1 MIAIASTETL
11 GYLAS
16 AIVVTSLTMSSV
28 VRLRMLSLC
37 GSTTFFFY
45 GLLIESAPIMLTNVA
60 IAGINIWFLSKEF
73 RAGGIDLGVSK
84 IRADSP
90 FLLDF
95 ISFHASDIGKFQPD
109 FAMPVGPDVV
119 ALLLTRD
126 GLPAGALIGTQ
137 HGTTLDV
144 DLDYVLS
151 AYRDSRLGDWLF
163 SDKSKV
169 FRSLGI
175 NELRAAATTDSH
187 DRYLVRM
194 GFTPPAPH
202 RTGQSDDQSDELVLR
217 L

>member
-1 MIAIASTETL
+1 MIALTTTEIL
-11 GYLAS
+11 GYVAS

-28 VRLRMLSLC
+28 VRLRTLSLC
-37 GSTTFFFY
+37 GSATFFIY
-45 GLLIESAPIMLTNVA
+45 GFLIESTPIMMTNVA

-73 RAGGIDLGVSK
+73 RSGGIDLGVSK

-95 ISFHASDIGKFQPD
+95 ISFHANDIGKFQPD

-137 HGTTLDV
+137 HSTTLQV

-163 SDKSKV
+163 SDGSKV

-175 NELRAAATTDSH
+175 DELRAEATTDSH

-194 GFTPPAPH
+194 GFA
-202 RTGQSDDQSDELVLR
+202 RTAAHGDGARDEPSDELLLR

>member
-1 MIAIASTETL
+1 MIALATTEIL
-11 GYLAS
+11 GYVAS

-37 GSTTFFFY
+37 GSATFFVY
-45 GLLIESAPIMLTNVA
+45 GLLIESTPIMLTNIA

-73 RAGGIDLGVSK
+73 RTGGIDLGVSK

-95 ISFHASDIGKFQPD
+95 ISFHTSDIGKFQPD
-109 FAMPVGPDVV
+109 FAMPVGADVV

-126 GLPAGALIGTQ
+126 GLPAGALIGRQ
-137 HGTTLDV
+137 HDNALHV
-144 DLDYVLS
+144 DLDYVLI
-151 AYRDSRLGDWLF
+151 AYRDSRLGDWLY
-163 SDKSKV
+163 SDESKV

-175 NELRAAATTDSH
+175 NELRAEATTDLH

-194 GFTPPAPH
+194 GFE
-202 RTGQSDDQSDELVLR
+202 RTGDQSDELLLR

>member
-1 MIAIASTETL
+1 MIALATTEIL
-11 GYLAS
+11 GYVAS

-37 GSTTFFFY
+37 GSATFFTY
-45 GLLIESAPIMLTNVA
+45 GLLIESTPIMLTNIS

-73 RAGGIDLGVSK
+73 RTGGIDLGVSI

-95 ISFHASDIGKFQPD
+95 ISFHTSDIGKFQPD
-109 FAMPVGPDVV
+109 FAMPAGPDVV

-126 GLPAGALIGTQ
+126 GLPAGALIGRQ
-137 HGTTLDV
+137 HGNALHV

-151 AYRDSRLGDWLF
+151 AYRDSRLGDWLYR
-163 SDKSKV
+163 DESKV

-175 NELRAAATTDSH
+175 NELRAEATTDSH

-194 GFTPPAPH
+194 GFDRPGEH
-202 RTGQSDDQSDELVLR
+202 SDELLLR

>member
-1 MIAIASTETL
+1 MLAIATTEIL
-11 GYLAS
+11 GYVAS

-28 VRLRMLSLC
+28 VRLRTLSLC
-37 GSTTFFFY
+37 GSTTFFVY
-45 GLLIESAPIMLTNVA
+45 GFLIESTPIMLTNIA

-73 RAGGIDLGVSK
+73 RSGGVDLGVSQ

-95 ISFHASDIGKFQPD
+95 ISFHAGDIGKFQPD

-126 GLPAGALIGTQ
+126 GLPAGVLIGHL
-137 HGTTLDV
+137 HGNALSV

-163 SDKSKV
+163 SDGSKV

-175 NELRAAATTDSH
+175 TELRAAATTESH

-194 GFTPPAPH
+194 GFT
-202 RTGQSDDQSDELVLR
+202 RTAEDSDTLALT